1 MLLQENG
8 AATKVQKVS
17 FSLAQRPFSHG
28 LELTPPFRMMIRR
41 RGEEDEQEKKEK
53 EEEEDEKEEEEEEA
67 QGPHDDGKIF
77 PLPQDIFTFFNI
89 AYFQQW

>member
-1 MLLQENG
+1 MIHLLQENG
-8 AATKVQKVS
+8 AAIKVQDFHLPKTFFTWAGIDS
-17 FSLAQRPFSHG
+17 PLSDDG
-28 LELTPPFRMMIRR
+28 KEE
-41 RGEEDEQEKKEK
+41 GEEDEQEKKEK
-53 EEEEDEKEEEEEEA
+53 EEDEKEEEEEEA